1 MKDEDKSQA
10 QLICELRQI
19 RQQTARLERERAQYK
34 QMAETG
40 PYYNTPEMFASVDAV
55 TERVLHCNEA
65 LSTKLGYAEGELVGH
80 RISKIYHP
88 DCLDD
93 AKREFST
100 LVRNGE
106 IRDVELA
113 LRKKDGDKID
123 VNLSASTVRDER
135 GDPLYSRFIWRDV
148 TRYKETEIKLLQ
160 SDQRFHQLAD
170 SIREAFWLMSLEG
183 DEFVY
188 LSPGYDEIW
197 GRSRYD
203 LIAEPMSWAKS
214 IYPDDLEQVL
224 VNFERQKRGE
234 FVEYEFRIVRPD
246 GEIRWIQARAF
257 PVKDEGGNPF
267 RVAGFA
273 LDITQRK
280 RAEELSEM
288 QQQQLIQA
296 DRMTSLGILTAGVA
310 HEINNPNNF
319 IMLNGEILD
328 KAWNDVMPVLD
339 RYYAENGEFTCAGMP
354 YTQARREIGNLTAGI
369 ADGASRIQRIVSAL
383 GDFAPDEGENLNQAV
398 DCNAVV
404 DSAIVIVK
412 NLIVTSTDNFSN
424 QLERNLPKVTGNPQQ
439 LEQVLINLIANSC
452 QALPDPSRSVVIST
466 CKSLK
471 HVLIEVRDEGEGIPT
486 ANLQRI
492 MDAFY
497 TTKRDTGG
505 TGLGLSVSY
514 NIVKNHGGDLTFTSE
529 LGKGTTATVRLPAA
543 LGE

>member
-1 MKDEDKSQA
+1 MN
-10 QLICELRQI
+10 L
-19 RQQTARLERERAQYK
+19 
-34 QMAETG
+34 
-40 PYYNTPEMFASVDAV
+40 NAS
-55 TERVLHCNEA
+55 T
-65 LSTKLGYAEGELVGH
+65 
-80 RISKIYHP
+80 
-88 DCLDD
+88 
-93 AKREFST
+93 
-100 LVRNGE
+100 
-106 IRDVELA
+106 IRD
-113 LRKKDGDKID
+113 D
-123 VNLSASTVRDER
+123 R
-135 GDPLYSRFIWRDV
+135 GNPLYSRFIWRDI
-148 TRYKETEIKLLQ
+148 TRHKETERELRQ
-160 SDQRFHQLAD
+160 SEQRFHQLAD
-170 SIREAFWLMSLEG
+170 SIREVFWLMSLEG
-183 DEFVY
+183 DEFFY

-197 GRSRYD
+197 GRSRFD
-203 LIAEPMSWAKS
+203 LIAEPMSWAES

-257 PVKDEGGNPF
+257 PVKDEGGNPY

-273 LDITQRK
+273 LDITERK
-280 RAEELSEM
+280 RAEELSAM

-466 CKSLK
+466 RKSLK

-514 NIVKNHGGDLTFTSE
+514 NVVKNHGGDLTFTSE